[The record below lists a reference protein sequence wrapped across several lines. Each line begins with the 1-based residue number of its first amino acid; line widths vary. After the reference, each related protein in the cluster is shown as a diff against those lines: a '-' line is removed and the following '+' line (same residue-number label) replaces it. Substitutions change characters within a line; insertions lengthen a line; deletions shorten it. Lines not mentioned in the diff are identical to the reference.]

1 MRAVMGW
8 PLGETSL
15 TSKCAIMLNLLG
27 EAEGDEGVRRAHE
40 VMAKAYTLK
49 GTNVHWYGKEG
60 MSKGRKVRREW
71 EWGEGRWEGGEGRER
86 G

>member
-27 EAEGDEGVRRAHE
+27 EAEGDEGVKRAHE

-60 MSKGRKVRREW
+60 MSKGRKVRR
-71 EWGEGRWEGGEGRER
+71 GNGGREGGRKGGR